1 MSEAIWGVT
10 SGLKTMADDTV
21 RITIDINPRYFTE
34 ACNQFGKRG
43 IEVALARLVQG
54 STVEYERKDP
64 IDQIKEMN
72 QHLVDQEID
81 GVVVRSNGSVQRVK
95 GGELSKLCA
104 RFCQSQEF
112 QEYFS
117 RLTGWDIDSEERC
130 TQAIKSYLA
139 IESRAEIDHNETVKQ
154 MFHKIRKEYVQYQ
167 ETVRMAQ

>member
-21 RITIDINPRYFTE
+21 RITIDINPKYFSE
-34 ACNQFGKRG
+34 ACNNFGKRG

-54 STVEYERKDP
+54 TTLEVER
-64 IDQIKEMN
+64 
-72 QHLVDQEID
+72 QEEE
-81 GVVVRSNGSVQRVK
+81 QKPKLK

-112 QEYFS
+112 WNYFGQLINATINDDAS
-117 RLTGWDIDSEERC
+117 C
-130 TQAIKSYLA
+130 TVALKRYLA
-139 IESRAEIDHNETVKQ
+139 IDSRAEIDHNETAKQ